1 MNKARVFF
9 KISDT
14 VNKFRRNYRLYSNVK
29 VIRNVPYSDIN
40 KKYNSADL
48 LFDENKRKGKFP
60 VFVNIHGGGFVG
72 GDKNLRIGISRLF
85 ANEGW
90 FVYNINYRLA
100 HKFPAPNATID
111 VINALNLLPSLEQ
124 KYNLDLNKIVVSGD
138 SAGGYL
144 AAHAMSSI
152 ADSTVREKLN
162 IPQCKVKIRA
172 LALFCGLYDLEKVL
186 GKKTPFDIVND
197 LASCIL
203 GFDVKNEENLKN
215 CDHLKELSP
224 INFVN
229 ENWAETYISMAGKDL
244 FCGGQGEE
252 MVKELARN
260 GVKTTIYKA
269 YNMGETH
276 CSHLLPYKKSSLAWY
291 KSAIDF
297 LDKIKV

>member
-1 MNKARVFF
+1 MLSLPENAASP
-9 KISDT
+9 ISMM
-14 VNKFRRNYRLYSNVK
+14 FLPSIALGK
-29 VIRNVPYSDIN
+29 VII
-40 KKYNSADL
+40 
-48 LFDENKRKGKFP
+48 E
-60 VFVNIHGGGFVG
+60 
-72 GDKNLRIGISRLF
+72 
-85 ANEGW
+85 
-90 FVYNINYRLA
+90 
-100 HKFPAPNATID
+100 
-111 VINALNLLPSLEQ
+111 LLPL
-124 KYNLDLNKIVVSGD
+124 
-138 SAGGYL
+138 YL
-144 AAHAMSSI
+144 VI
-152 ADSTVREKLN
+152 FQPVPTVES
-162 IPQCKVKIRA
+162 A